1 MAKSTSKPTSPD
13 NIGMRLVY
21 DDLRS
26 WLAEAERL
34 GEVKTVHGAT
44 WQEDIG
50 MATELVSHS
59 DEAPAVVFDDIPGVA
74 KGFRVLVNIFG
85 GKRKNMTLG
94 FPPELDKVA
103 LSEAFS
109 EAWDT
114 DRIIPPVFV
123 ETGPIFDNVALG
135 KDVNVEIFPTPI
147 WHEGD
152 GGRYIGT
159 GSYNVTQDP
168 ETGFL
173 NVGTY
178 RIMLHDKQHVTYNA
192 APGKHG
198 RLHHEK
204 YIKSGEKMPVVLV
217 LGGDPLTFLLG
228 GTEVPDGI
236 SEFDVAGGLRGKPL
250 DLVRGKVT
258 GLPFPADAEIVF
270 EGYVHPETIVPEGP
284 FGDWTGTYT
293 EAGRKRPLCEISA
306 IYYRNDPI
314 LLGFVPQSL
323 PDEYSRYRAITRSA
337 LLKQNIEA
345 AGVPDVKAVW
355 AHECGGSRL
364 LYGVSIKQRYD
375 GHAVQAG
382 HIACQCHVGA
392 YGGRW
397 VIVVDDDIDVSNL
410 QELIWAA
417 LTRADPVKDIDFLRG
432 AWNSPADPRI
442 EPADRAKGNVTN
454 SRMIINACR
463 PFHWRNEFP
472 AAVKPSAEMAQRAR
486 EKFSWL
492 LE

>member
-34 GEVKTVHGAT
+34 GEVKTVPGAT
-44 WQEDIG
+44 WKEDIG

-178 RIMLHDKQHVTYNA
+178 RIMLHDQQHVTYNA

-204 YIKSGEKMPVVLV
+204 YIKRGEKMPVVLV